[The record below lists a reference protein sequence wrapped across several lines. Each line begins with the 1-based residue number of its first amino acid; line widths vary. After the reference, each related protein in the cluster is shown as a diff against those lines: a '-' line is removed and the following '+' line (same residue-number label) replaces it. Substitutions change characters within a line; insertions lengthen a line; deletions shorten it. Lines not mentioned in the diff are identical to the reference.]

1 MMGSLSLIALYHI
14 FHGQHFRP
22 ITSSFQHQ
30 PALLLLNT
38 NCFFP
43 NFSPMVE
50 VCTTILQLQVSFNA
64 FVCSQV
70 TRLALMNSK
79 LTQSLSM
86 HNLAT
91 SFDSDS
97 DNSASSTPQAITPS
111 QSELA
116 LNLTNF
122 SASTLSLQRTNSNQ

>member
-1 MMGSLSLIALYHI
+1 MTALYHT
-14 FHGQHFRP
+14 FHRKNFRRT
-22 ITSSFQHQ
+22 TSSFQHQ

-38 NCFFP
+38 NSFFP
-43 NFSPMVE
+43 NFSPTVE
-50 VCTTILQLQVSFNA
+50 VCTTIPQLQFSLSVFEYY
-64 FVCSQV
+64 QV

-97 DNSASSTPQAITPS
+97 DNSASSTPQVITPS
-111 QSELA
+111 QSDLA
-116 LNLTNF
+116 LNLTQF